1 MKHSNKF
8 FEVDIPESSLSP
20 RSLPKAT
27 KIITSLYLL
36 LTLLLFVLR
45 RIYYVRHE
53 DQEFDSVIVPFLE
66 LVPDKVVQ
74 YPTAIILSNLIDIKW
89 WKIITNLLNL
99 VLGGSFI
106 EKNWGSSKEI
116 VIFILVLG
124 SITNLVVLSATY
136 VLAQVFTSIRLDLP
150 IDGNYTVLVGFPII
164 YRQLLP
170 ETTII
175 NIKYPS
181 FISKN
186 FRFKLLPIFVICFMT
201 MVQLVWFHHFAEL
214 ISIWLTFF
222 TTWIYLRFY
231 QRLPTL
237 GNSNTTNEI
246 IVGDASDTFQLIY
259 IFPDI
264 IKPALRPIFN
274 FSYYLFCEKL
284 RLIKPFETDEID
296 KGNQVAE
303 NRGAKRIDQA
313 IDDIEAG
320 DRRREL
326 ALKMLN
332 QRMEEPNR

>member
-1 MKHSNKF
+1 MVGILKPETITNFPEGIINTFNNLLYWCEKDNKAFKMKHSNKF

-259 IFPDI
+259 FFQI
-264 IKPALRPIFN
+264 L
-274 FSYYLFCEKL
+274 SSLL
-284 RLIKPFETDEID
+284 
-296 KGNQVAE
+296 
-303 NRGAKRIDQA
+303 
-313 IDDIEAG
+313 
-320 DRRREL
+320 
-326 ALKMLN
+326 
-332 QRMEEPNR
+332 